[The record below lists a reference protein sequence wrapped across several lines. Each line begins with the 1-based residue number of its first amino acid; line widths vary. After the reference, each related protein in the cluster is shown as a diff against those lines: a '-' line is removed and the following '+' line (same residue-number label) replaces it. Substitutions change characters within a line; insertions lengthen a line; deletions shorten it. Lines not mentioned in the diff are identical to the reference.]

1 MSNNWEWK
9 EKNGFGRN
17 SEEWIN
23 LVIRSQY
30 GVKDEPKI
38 SGLSDRKDKSTNA
51 GRQMGEIMRLI
62 ADR

>member
-1 MSNNWEWK
+1 M
-9 EKNGFGRN
+9 
-17 SEEWIN
+17 
-23 LVIRSQY
+23 IRSQY